1 MSAPLEH
8 YRRKRFFYR
17 FFMRRSPRGGA
28 MFGLAWMLMAIT
40 MFPLLL
46 QAVPSFVHLSLLA
59 CIAVAGVVFPLFLVY
74 GMHVYVCGVE
84 GILRRSVRRKGL
96 RFLLAAGA
104 AFVPLSGCLILPGLI
119 RRKRF
124 AAIVSAVLGSAA
136 YMFWIVAGML
146 HYMTGALLPIVGTLF
161 LLAAL
166 AGTEDRHK
174 FSWKFLIPLLIALI
188 VPPAYDLKL
197 QRDVAAERDAIAREL
212 GHSIELDAFLAREAR
227 GFSVEQEPLKSLIA
241 AAPELPDAIRGGYET
256 AEAGK
261 EAREWFRWN
270 HADFVDALERFS
282 ALPVNHVAH
291 RIPEKEPLAG
301 VKLSELTAFRL
312 SAVYLAAVICAEPE
326 NKKQV
331 CAANRA
337 SIRLREW
344 ATHHSWILSH
354 LTGIAIEAIRLDALR
369 HALES
374 GQYTRAE
381 FAELVGAPVDWDR
394 SMRVALGNKAAAI
407 QSIVEYLKDTDGKK
421 YSSRL
426 KMGRWGQ
433 MQGFPFHLKS
443 MLLRD
448 TRFAL
453 RSLRQGCAVPPPG
466 LSAEEKMKR
475 FSVDVEE
482 IRRNGYILSGMI
494 LPSLPALNKK
504 NAQIADRR
512 TMALI
517 AADVAEYFRRGRKVP
532 GSLDFLS
539 KVPVSE
545 WDGRPFRL
553 ENTSDGFKIIR
564 DGVKGS
570 EDVPDKPPLI
580 YPVRLED
587 R

>member
-1 MSAPLEH
+1 
-8 YRRKRFFYR
+8 
-17 FFMRRSPRGGA
+17 
-28 MFGLAWMLMAIT
+28 MFGLAWMLMASVVVY
-40 MFPLLL
+40 LLWL
-46 QAVPSFVHLSLLA
+46 AILSFTHLSPKA
-59 CIAVAGVVFPLFLVY
+59 GIAAAFAGTLPFFVY
-74 GMHVYVCGVE
+74 GLIVYACGLD
-84 GILRRSVRRKGL
+84 GLLRRTVRRKGL
-96 RFLLAAGA
+96 RFFWAVTGTV
-104 AFVPLSGCLILPGLI
+104 FMQISGCLILPGLI

-124 AAIVSAVLGSAA
+124 AATVFAVLGIAA
-136 YMFWIVAGML
+136 YTIKIPGVPL
-146 HYMTGALLPIVGTLF
+146 PLIGALF

-174 FSWKFLIPLLIALI
+174 FSWKFLIPLLIMLI
-188 VPPAYDLKL
+188 VPSAYNL
-197 QRDVAAERDAIAREL
+197 QLRMDVAAERDAIAREL

-241 AAPELPDAIRGGYET
+241 AAPELPDAIRSGYET

-344 ATHHSWILSH
+344 AIHHSWTFSH

-369 HALES
+369 HVLES

-407 QSIVEYLKDTDGKK
+407 QSIVEYLKDTDGNK

-466 LSAEEKMKR
+466 LSAEEKMKH

-517 AADVAEYFRRGRKVP
+517 AADVAEYFRRGRKIP

-545 WDGRPFRL
+545 LDGCPFRL
-553 ENTSDGFKIIR
+553 EKTSDGFKIIR

-570 EDVPDKPPLI
+570 LV
-580 YPVRLED
+580 YPVRLKG